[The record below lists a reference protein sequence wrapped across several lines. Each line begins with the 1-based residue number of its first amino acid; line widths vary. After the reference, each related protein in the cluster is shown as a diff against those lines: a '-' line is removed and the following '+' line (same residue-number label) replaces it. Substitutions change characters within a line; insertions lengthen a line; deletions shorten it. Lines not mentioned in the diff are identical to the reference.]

1 MNQLN
6 RSNTPVHPFDILKPE
21 WEVGR
26 QSVCLDRFIVRHDIQ
41 PPDELSSPSLST
53 HILVLQLSHGDRQIT
68 HIGDEK
74 YEGSFNSNDFFLLP
88 QKYSAFNAWETTD
101 ENILFLVQ
109 PNFLTRVAEQTECL
123 NPARIE
129 LRPIVIGRDPI
140 VEQIARSFLGEMQ
153 TEGLGG
159 RLYSETLATQ
169 LAIHLLRQYC
179 AFDIKLKQYNGGL
192 SSRKLQN
199 AIDYIE
205 TNLEEKIGLD
215 TLAKITQISPY
226 HFSRLFKQ
234 STGITPY
241 QYVLKQRIELGKQ
254 LLRKELPIAEIA
266 MMCGFASQSSFTTAF
281 RKLVGVTPR
290 NYRMNSK

>member
-1 MNQLN
+1 MNQQA
-6 RSNTPVHPFDILKPE
+6 TTAVHPLDILKPE

-26 QSVCLDRFIVRHDIQ
+26 RSICLDSFIVRHDIQ
-41 PPDELSSPSLST
+41 PPSQAKITNSSCHGIVT
-53 HILVLQLSHGDRQIT
+53 QLSHGDRQIT
-68 HIGDEK
+68 YIGNCEYDGE
-74 YEGSFNSNDFFLLP
+74 FNPGEFFLLP
-88 QKYSAFNAWETTD
+88 AAFDSFQSYSTTD
-101 ENILFLVQ
+101 EAIIFIIQ
-109 PNFLTRVAEQTECL
+109 PNFLTRIAEQTECL

-140 VEQIARSFLGEMQ
+140 IEQIARSFLGEMQ

-192 SSRKLQN
+192 SPRKLQTV
-199 AIDYIE
+199 IDYIE

-215 TLAKITQISPY
+215 ALAKITQTSPY

-241 QYVLKQRIELGKQ
+241 QYVIQQRIELGKQ
-254 LLRKELPIAEIA
+254 LLRKEELPIAEIA
-266 MMCGFASQSSFTTAF
+266 MMCGFANQSSFTTAF
-281 RKLVGVTPR
+281 RKLLGVTPK
-290 NYRMNSK
+290 NYRMNIK

>member
-1 MNQLN
+1 MNQQN
-6 RSNTPVHPFDILKPE
+6 QSNALVHPLDIFKPE
-21 WEVGR
+21 WEVDR
-26 QSVCLDRFIVRHDIQ
+26 RSVCLDSFIVTHDIQ
-41 PPDELSSPSLST
+41 PSDEIEIPP
-53 HILVLQLSHGDRQIT
+53 LSHHLLSLPLTSNSLQIT
-68 HIGDEK
+68 HIDDLK
-74 YEGSFNSNDFFLLP
+74 YEGSAACGDFFLQP
-88 QKYSAFNAWETTD
+88 STYSGFYAWEDTD
-101 ENILFLVQ
+101 RTVAFIIQ
-109 PNFLTRVAEQTECL
+109 PNFLSRIAEQTECL

-140 VEQIARSFLGEMQ
+140 IEQIARSFLGEMQ

-192 SSRKLQN
+192 SPRKLQTV
-199 AIDYIE
+199 IDYIE

-215 TLAKITQISPY
+215 ALAKITQTSPY

-241 QYVLKQRIELGKQ
+241 QYVIQQRIELGKQ
-254 LLRKELPIAEIA
+254 LLKKEELPIAEIA
-266 MMCGFASQSSFTTAF
+266 IMCGFANQSSFATAF
-281 RKLVGVTPR
+281 RRLVGITPR
-290 NYRMNSK
+290 NYRMNI

>member
-1 MNQLN
+1 MNQQN
-6 RSNTPVHPFDILKPE
+6 QSNALVHPLDILKPE
-21 WEVGR
+21 WEVDR

-140 VEQIARSFLGEMQ
+140 IEQIARSFLGEMQ

-192 SSRKLQN
+192 SPRKLQTV
-199 AIDYIE
+199 IDYIE

-215 TLAKITQISPY
+215 ALAKITQTSPY

-241 QYVLKQRIELGKQ
+241 QYVIQQRIELGKQ
-254 LLRKELPIAEIA
+254 LLKKEELPIAEIA
-266 MMCGFASQSSFTTAF
+266 IMCGFANQSSFATAF
-281 RKLVGVTPR
+281 RRLVGITPR
-290 NYRMNSK
+290 NYRMNI

>member
-6 RSNTPVHPFDILKPE
+6 RSNTPVHPLDIINPE

-26 QSVCLDRFIVRHDIQ
+26 QSVGLDRFIVKHDIE
-41 PPDELSSPSLST
+41 PPDEFKHSSLT
-53 HILVLQLSHGDRQIT
+53 HHFIALQLSHGARQIT

-74 YEGSFNSNDFFLLP
+74 YEGTMEIGEFFLQP
-88 QKYSAFNAWETTD
+88 SIYPSFYAWKTTD
-101 ENILFLVQ
+101 ETILFLVQ
-109 PNFLTRVAEQTECL
+109 PNFLTRIAEQTECL

-140 VEQIARSFLGEMQ
+140 VEQIARSFLSEMQ

-192 SSRKLQN
+192 SPRKLQT

-205 TNLEEKIGLD
+205 TNLEGKIGLD
-215 TLAKITQISPY
+215 ALAKITQTSPY

-241 QYVLKQRIELGKQ
+241 QYVIQQRIELGKQ
-254 LLRKELPIAEIA
+254 LLRKEELPIAEIA

-281 RKLVGVTPR
+281 RKLVGITPKA
-290 NYRMNSK
+290 YQKEF